1 MEGKKR
7 KTIQF
12 SERERHENVPWVCS
26 YDIFSMTTISQ
37 GHAHEPIWCV
47 TFNNLQSEKN
57 LVFLVL
63 RGLFLFSSRINDF

>member
-12 SERERHENVPWVCS
+12 SERERHENVPRVCS

-57 LVFLVL
+57 
-63 RGLFLFSSRINDF
+63 

>member
-47 TFNNLQSEKN
+47 TFNNLQSKKKLSISGPPR
-57 LVFLVL
+57 LVPF
-63 RGLFLFSSRINDF
+63 